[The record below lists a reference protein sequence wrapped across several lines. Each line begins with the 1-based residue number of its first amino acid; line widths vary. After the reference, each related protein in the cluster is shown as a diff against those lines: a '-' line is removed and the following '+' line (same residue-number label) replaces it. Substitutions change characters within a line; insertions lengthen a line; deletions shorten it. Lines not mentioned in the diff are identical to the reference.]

1 MDNNQLA
8 LYGAIGAGVLLL
20 FIVTVVSRGAKRRNS
35 AIDPAYYAEKW
46 HIIERQAGKKESW
59 PLAII
64 NADKLL
70 DGVLK
75 KRGFKGKTMGERL
88 VAAQRDIKRNDA
100 VWFAHKLR
108 NRLVHDEE
116 AGLREK
122 DVKAAILGFQQAMKD
137 LGALR

>member
-1 MDNNQLA
+1 MDSNQLA
-8 LYGAIGAGVLLL
+8 LYGAVAATVLLL
-20 FIVTVVSRGAKRRNS
+20 LVVTVVSRAAKRRNS

-46 HIIERQAGKKESW
+46 LIIKRQVGKKESW

-88 VAAQRDIKRNDA
+88 VAAQREIKRNDA

-108 NRLVHDEE
+108 NRLVHEE
-116 AGLREK
+116 ESGLREK
-122 DVKAAILGFQQAMKD
+122 DVKAAVNGFEQAMKD
-137 LGALR
+137 LGALK